1 MPEIPDFDQIART
14 IATPY
19 AHAVQ
24 EPPDGLDDGGGA
36 GFVLEVS
43 PDEDDL
49 TAAIAEQLRLVWNA
63 RGAADIA
70 IVRTD
75 LLCLSS
81 RTNHDDPDN
90 SGMCI
95 YCSTVLDYDDQ
106 ERFKYLADAFR
117 TLDR

>member
-63 RGAADIA
+63 RGAADVEKLAEEATAKGSEIQTEA
-70 IVRTD
+70 FWA
-75 LLCLSS
+75 LS
-81 RTNHDDPDN
+81 R
-90 SGMCI
+90 
-95 YCSTVLDYDDQ
+95 LA
-106 ERFKYLADAFR
+106 LADLDRALR